1 MMQTGREELI
11 CDFAETYHI
20 INMRELKPTMMATLA
35 AGLREDSRIM
45 MKLSGAKT
53 DTKTLLLASISD
65 RIGLQLWQKSRD
77 GQKGMNQP
85 KSIVTEITRDRK
97 NDVVGYSNG
106 ADFLAERKR
115 LMNG

>member
-1 MMQTGREELI
+1 MMRIGKDELI

-20 INMRELKPTMMATLA
+20 LDMRGLKPTLMATLA

-65 RIGLQLWQKSRD
+65 RIGLRLWQNTKD
-77 GQKGMNQP
+77 GQKGINQP
-85 KSIVTEITRDRK
+85 GSIVTEITRDRK
-97 NDVVGYSNG
+97 NDVVGYASG